1 MLREWRVQSQGA
13 GGGKCRPPISC
24 IHGDCVFCGIF
35 SGDRPHSIVC
45 EDEATVA
52 FMSIRQQGEGHVLVI
67 PRTHVEEVFDLDPEA
82 GAAVMA
88 TTIRVARAVRRVY
101 EPEGLH
107 LWQSN
112 GPAAG
117 QEVPHFHM
125 HVMPRW
131 HDDGLLQWHP
141 KEGPVYPPPEA
152 LDEQASRIGSALEG
166 PRRRGW

>member
-1 MLREWRVQSQGA
+1 MIARV
-13 GGGKCRPPISC
+13 
-24 IHGDCVFCGIF
+24 DCVFCRIVEGAE
-35 SGDRPHSIVC
+35 PASIVAR
-45 EDEATVA
+45 DDLTLA
-52 FMSIRQQGEGHVLVI
+52 FAANRQQRAGHVLVV
-67 PRTHVEEVFDLDPEA
+67 PRAHIENVFELDEPN

-88 TTIRVARAVRRVY
+88 MTVRVARAVASAFD
-101 EPEGLH
+101 PEGLH

-141 KEGPVYPPPEA
+141 TQGPVYPERAELDRQAELVRAA
-152 LDEQASRIGSALEG
+152 LH
-166 PRRRGW
+166 